1 MAKIR
6 LGYQVSKNAKLPKS
20 AFKAVP
26 ITNKLTQ
33 AKAAV
38 SYIMNKIQ
46 TDDATLYASMD
57 QTIAESTAELAQLT
71 EKVKELFGI
80 ASGKTDTFFTSF
92 NTTIPF
98 ILYNGRIITFN
109 RTNAAEEKPFAT
121 AFANAMALYMAST
134 LSNKMISNVTEP
146 KLQSKAKRVVSTNLS
161 AVDTQIASIVST
173 Y

>member
-1 MAKIR
+1 MARIR
-6 LGYQVSKNAKLPKS
+6 LGYQVAKNAKLPKK
-20 AFKAVP
+20 AFKQVP
-26 ITNKLTQ
+26 VLDKITQ
-33 AKAAV
+33 SKAAV

>member
-1 MAKIR
+1 MARIR
-6 LGYQVSKNAKLPKS
+6 LGYQVAKNAKLPKK
-20 AFKAVP
+20 AFKQVP
-26 ITNKLTQ
+26 VLDKITQ
-33 AKAAV
+33 SKAAV
-38 SYIMNKIQ
+38 AYIMNKIQ

-57 QTIAESTAELAQLT
+57 QTVAESSAELSQLS
-71 EKVKELFGI
+71 EGVKNMFGI
-80 ASGKTDTFFTSF
+80 SSGNTNTFFTSF

-98 ILYNGRIITFN
+98 IWYNGRIITFN

-134 LSNKMISNVTEP
+134 LSPKMLPNAKSSII
-146 KLQSKAKRVVSTNLS
+146 KDKAKRIVSTNLS